1 MIGRNIAQ
9 SAIGGNTRHRRC
21 MIERQNHLLAVSSR
35 LDVFDAR
42 RLKDLEDENAKLTK
56 RAMVAIAI
64 MRGP

>member
-1 MIGRNIAQ
+1 
-9 SAIGGNTRHRRC
+9 
-21 MIERQNHLLAVSSR
+21 

-42 RLKDLEDENAKLTK
+42 RLKDLEDENAKLNK